1 MAQREVEDIAQQFWQ
16 QIKAACASEGLS
28 DLRTK
33 REQLEIL
40 EGSIKQFENKNVPT
54 PEDLSKLQKSL
65 TDDLKNAE
73 DGLRVLS
80 FLREQLSQMMATID
94 SSVGPKNG

>member
-1 MAQREVEDIAQQFWQ
+1 MAQREVEDVAQQFWKE
-16 QIKAACASEGLS
+16 IKAACSSEGLS

-40 EGSIKQFENKNVPT
+40 NTSIKQFQVKNVPT
-54 PEDLSKLQKSL
+54 PEDLAKLQKSL

-80 FLREQLSQMMATID
+80 FLREQLTQMMATID
-94 SSVGPKNG
+94 SYVGPKNG

>member
-1 MAQREVEDIAQQFWQ
+1 MAQREVEDVAQQFWK
-16 QIKAACASEGLS
+16 QIKAACNSEGLS

-40 EGSIKQFENKNVPT
+40 NTSIKQFEVKNVPA
-54 PEDLSKLQKSL
+54 PEDLAKLQKSL

-80 FLREQLSQMMATID
+80 FLREQLTQMMATID
-94 SSVGPKNG
+94 SYVGPKNS